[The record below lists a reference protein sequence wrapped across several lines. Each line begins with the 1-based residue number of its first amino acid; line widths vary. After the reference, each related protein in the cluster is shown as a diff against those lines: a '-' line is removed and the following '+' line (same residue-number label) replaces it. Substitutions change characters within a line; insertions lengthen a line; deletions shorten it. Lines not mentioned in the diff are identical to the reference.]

1 MTPQGAR
8 ERTYEAQRT
17 RALRRLV
24 MDEWFD
30 ELDAEESIA
39 GWERRAAELGR
50 NRRSRGYWDEGL
62 RWIAAAHSTK
72 TLAFPKAR

>member
-1 MTPQGAR
+1 
-8 ERTYEAQRT
+8 
-17 RALRRLV
+17 

-39 GWERRAAELGR
+39 GWERRAAELDR

-72 TLAFPKAR
+72 TLAVPKAR